1 MGCAATG
8 HHLTATVR
16 GRVVGA
22 ISGSALPTSARGGWV
37 LMHRDG
43 SAAGQHTHGTIGL
56 DTLAF
61 RKTDWRL
68 APY

>member
-22 ISGSALPTSARGGWV
+22 ISGSALPKSVRGGWM
-37 LMHRDG
+37 LMHGDG
-43 SAAGQHTHGTIGL
+43 SAAGQHTHDTIDL
-56 DTLAF
+56 DTLA
-61 RKTDWRL
+61 
-68 APY
+68 